1 MRQFSIVRIIL
12 AFMVAV
18 TAAAMTASVI
28 QTQFNLAALT
38 ALAVEIDMDTRI
50 ATMFHDVLHFSP
62 TMAVLLSISLVLAL
76 PVAYWL
82 GRGQPKHERRW
93 FVAAGLIGL
102 MVAFSVIDYL
112 APVPTLIA
120 ANRTALGFIMLS
132 SCGGLAGW
140 IFHRLWHPTA
150 LELQEHA

>member
-1 MRQFSIVRIIL
+1 MRQFSIVRIII

-18 TAAAMTASVI
+18 TAAAITASVI

-38 ALAVEIDMDTRI
+38 ALSVEIDMDARI
-50 ATMFHDVLHFSP
+50 ATMYHDVLHFSP
-62 TMAVLLSISLVLAL
+62 TMAVFLSLTLVLAL

-82 GRGQPKHERRW
+82 SRGQPRHERRW
-93 FVAAGLIGL
+93 FIAAGLIGL
-102 MVAFSVIDYL
+102 MIAFTIIDYL
-112 APVPTLIA
+112 APMPTLIA
-120 ANRTALGFIMLS
+120 ANRTSLGFILLS